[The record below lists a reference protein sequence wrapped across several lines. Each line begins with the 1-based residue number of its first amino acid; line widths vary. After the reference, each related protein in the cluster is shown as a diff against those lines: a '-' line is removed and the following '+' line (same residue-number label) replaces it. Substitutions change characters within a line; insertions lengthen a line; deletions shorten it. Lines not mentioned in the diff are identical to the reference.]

1 MKKIVIYTLIS
12 FIFSVFASSCEDNKD
27 NSLYYPDF
35 TWDTGDGEE
44 DEDPVTETSMRVAT
58 YNLQVETGT
67 GWTNRRERVAQLI
80 KDYDFEICG
89 FEEASWEQRSYLGT
103 QLASDYQI
111 LAYGRDTGNDDNK
124 AGEMSGILYKK
135 SRYTLLDAGRFWF
148 SETPEIPSNGW
159 DETNF
164 KRFCVWGKF

>member
-1 MKKIVIYTLIS
+1 MKKIVIYTLIT

-89 FEEASWEQRSYLGT
+89 FGLIIHPLYGDVNYAFV
-103 QLASDYQI
+103 AI
-111 LAYGRDTGNDDNK
+111 L
-124 AGEMSGILYKK
+124 
-135 SRYTLLDAGRFWF
+135 
-148 SETPEIPSNGW
+148 EIS
-159 DETNF
+159 
-164 KRFCVWGKF
+164 C